1 MVRNRMNKKTKSD
14 DKTNQPAMALLH
26 HWNKFFLFMTSPTDP
41 SNLAVLRI
49 LFGECHKICKS
60 DLPTLKVWTWD
71 NLGYKLMSSK
81 SGLQISWWIK
91 MTDLSTYS
99 GRIKQ
104 YNLLIEKV
112 RAQNGIEKCHIRDA
126 SWARNTLNRYFV
138 ILLPSWDCF
147 LVHRQV

>member
-49 LFGECHKICKS
+49 LFGECRKICKS

-71 NLGYKLMSSK
+71 NLGYELMSSK